1 MQIINRHL
9 LFILLVFILPHPIL
23 ALASTETIR
32 YQFLCPES
40 GNSVTPKI
48 EVNPEGFWKWEV
60 SSDKEGAAIY
70 YCFYV
75 SPNLGVQIGS
85 KNAPYKSATFTHIYA
100 ENISKVT
107 LETATTSKG
116 YSEVKVF
123 IGETQIGE
131 TLPLNATKNSKA
143 KEMTEYEFVATEPIS
158 GEIRVCYERLGN
170 NTNSQA
176 IYLNSI
182 SITKDDSTS
191 STEICKPIFSH
202 AEGVYNEPFE
212 LSISADDANIFY
224 TLDESDPRNGLLYQS
239 AIPLNVGTTTIRAIA
254 QDNAGYF
261 SEESIATYT
270 IIGNQHPSTTEY
282 TLATLDD
289 LENGG
294 DFLLASEPNLSNA
307 WVVSRFADNKL
318 VSTKDVTSYNFVHIF
333 REHDYFR
340 IALAKDIGVTQKD
353 GTDLNTSKNLY
364 WNIVAGD
371 EDGQFII
378 TNKEFDKEAPRALL
392 FVAADGDVK
401 YYRSSNLTGYSN
413 YIYIFKEGTTNGL
426 TSQRILPQT
435 HYYIYNITGQLL
447 FSSSDLEQAKAKL
460 EPGLYI
466 INGQKVFI
474 K

>member
-1 MQIINRHL
+1 MRL
-9 LFILLVFILPHPIL
+9 LLRPLFILLAFIFSSQIL
-23 ALASTETIR
+23 LLASTETIR

-48 EVNPEGFWKWEV
+48 EVNPEGFWKWEI
-60 SSDKEGAAIY
+60 SSEKEEDAIY
-70 YCFYV
+70 YCFYI
-75 SPNLGVQIGS
+75 SPNIGVQIGS
-85 KNAPYKSATFTHIYA
+85 KNAPYKTATFTHTYA

-131 TLPLNATKNSKA
+131 TLSLNATKNSKA
-143 KEMTEYEFVATEPIS
+143 KEMAGYEFVATEPIS
-158 GEIRVCYERLGN
+158 GEIRVCYERLGS

-182 SITKDDSTS
+182 SITKDGSTS

-224 TLDESDPRNGLLYQS
+224 TLDESDPRNGLRYQS

-254 QDNAGYF
+254 QNKAGYF

-270 IIGNQHPSTTEY
+270 ITGNQPSSTAEY

-289 LENGG
+289 LESGG
-294 DFLLASEPNLSNA
+294 YFLLASEPDLSSA
-307 WVVSRFADNKL
+307 WVVSKFADNKL
-318 VSTKDVTSYNFVHIF
+318 VSTKDVASYNFVHIF

-353 GTDLNTSKNLY
+353 DTDLNTSKNLD
-364 WNIVAGD
+364 WNIVSGD
-371 EDGQFII
+371 ENGQFII

-392 FVAADGDVK
+392 FVAANGDAK

-413 YIYIFKEGTTNGL
+413 YIYIFKEEITNGL
-426 TSQRILPQT
+426 VSQRILPQT

-447 FSSSDLEQAKAKL
+447 FSSSDLERAKARLK
-460 EPGLYI
+460 PGLYI

>member
-85 KNAPYKSATFTHIYA
+85 KNAPYKSATFTHTYA

-143 KEMTEYEFVATEPIS
+143 KEMAEYEFVATEPIS

-182 SITKDDSTS
+182 SITKDGSTS

-212 LSISADDANIFY
+212 LSISANDANIFY
-224 TLDESDPRNGLLYQS
+224 TLDESEPRNGLLYQS

-270 IIGNQHPSTTEY
+270 IIGNQHPSTAEY

-353 GTDLNTSKNLY
+353 GTDLNTSKNLD
-364 WNIVAGD
+364 WSIVAGD
-371 EDGQFII
+371 EEGQFII

-447 FSSSDLEQAKAKL
+447 FSCSDLEQAKAKL